1 MPNLIADKLE
11 LNGLLDRHALQSQ
24 MEAAANAARAA
35 GQPLAALTFD
45 LDHFKAYLDDQGSA
59 KAKEVLIRVA
69 QLLSARLP
77 AGASLAHLGGDEFVM
92 LLPATDLQGAVDQA
106 EALRGE
112 VESEFASL
120 AGPNPITVT
129 LGAAASPPGT
139 DWSATSLLSLAD
151 ARMTFGKKRLQPHHN
166 RVWAGSLP
174 SDWYP
179 RFDVQPGV
187 WPSQD

>member
-1 MPNLIADKLE
+1 MPNLIADKLA
-11 LNGLLDRHALQSQ
+11 LDGLLDRPALQRQ
-24 MEAAANAARAA
+24 MEAAAGAARAA
-35 GQPLAALTFD
+35 GTALAALTFD
-45 LDHFKAYLDDQGSA
+45 LDHFKSYLDAQGA
-59 KAKEVLIRVA
+59 DKARAVLLRVA
-69 QLLSARLP
+69 QLLTERLP

-92 LLPATDLQGAVDQA
+92 LLPGHDLQAAVDKA
-106 EALRGE
+106 ESLRQD
-112 VESEFASL
+112 VATEFASL
-120 AGPNPITVT
+120 DGPNPITAT
-129 LGAAASPPGT
+129 LGAAASPPGS

-187 WPSQD
+187 WPSLD